1 MLNPNND
8 RLDYGQILAPPAGY
22 DLDFAVGTTYS
33 LDLDALVGAS
43 LALGLSEETD
53 SELMNNPICLLEALR
68 STGDKVA
75 LFCEGGQIHMPNKVT
90 ALYILLEKMVFSV
103 KTAKRRGS
111 ARFPSFHPKFWLIR
125 YKNNNGDLLYRII
138 VLSRNL
144 TFDRS
149 WDVTYYMDGHVTNDT
164 TDKNEPI
171 CDFLR
176 YLISQLPA
184 DENGRE
190 KARGIRALIRELP
203 KVVFETGEKAFY
215 DYEFIPNGVKNSTQG
230 GFYSFDKTDL
240 FQDTFHEILIISPF
254 LTGDII
260 KSFNERNKGSLRR
273 DARYMLITRE
283 MSLGRLKP
291 EDVSNFVI
299 YTMRDQVIDGETAIS
314 EGAQEIRKQDIH
326 AKIYMVRK
334 YSNTDL
340 YLGSL
345 NATHSGVHTSIEFM
359 VRLRSK
365 NRYLNMDKMTAD
377 LFGSE
382 KDGSDNPFQEVTLQ
396 NAIIDEEDE
405 NDRALDTVIKSINRS
420 NPYAVVKADDAEHY
434 SVSVSFDTCD
444 TKDFRVLVRPL
455 LSKKTEEFSEAIIFA
470 GLTVTQLSEFYV
482 VSVSDGER
490 VLERVLIIPTEG
502 LPEDREKQVISS
514 VVSNRDCFYRF
525 IAFLLGD
532 DAILSVLE
540 TNAAEGDPGSSM
552 SRQAYHIP
560 ALYEKMLQTAAVNPE
575 KFKGI
580 EYLMRTI
587 SDDGIIPED
596 FKKLYETFKKAVKF
610 NG

>member
-1 MLNPNND
+1 MLNPNSD

-22 DLDFAVGTTYS
+22 DLDLAVGTTYS

-53 SELMNNPICLLEALR
+53 SELMNNPVCLLEALR

-75 LFCEGGQIHMPNKVT
+75 LFCEGGQIHLPNRVT

-103 KTAKRRGS
+103 KTAKRHGS
-111 ARFPSFHPKFWLIR
+111 AKFPTFHPKFWLIR
-125 YKNNNGDLLYRII
+125 YKNNNGDLKYRII

-149 WDVTYYMDGHVTNDT
+149 WDITYYLEGHVTKEPS
-164 TDKNEPI
+164 DKNEPV

-176 YLISQLPA
+176 YMLSQLPG
-184 DENGRE
+184 DENGRV
-190 KARGIRALIRELP
+190 KAKGIRALIKELP
-203 KVVFETGEKAFY
+203 NVVFETEEKAFY
-215 DYEFIPNGVKNSTQG
+215 DYEFIPNGVRNSAG

-254 LTGDII
+254 LSGDII
-260 KSFNERNKGSLRR
+260 RNFNERNNGSLIK

-283 MSLGRLKP
+283 MSLSRLKP
-291 EDVSNFVI
+291 RDVSNFVI

-314 EGAQEIRKQDIH
+314 EEAQEIRKQDIH

-334 YSNTDL
+334 YASTDL

-345 NATHSGVHTSIEFM
+345 NASQSGVHTSIEFM
-359 VRLRSK
+359 IRLQSK
-365 NRYLNMDKMTAD
+365 NRYLNMDKMKAD

-405 NDRALDTVIKSINRS
+405 KEKVLDSVIKEINRS
-420 NPYAVVKADDAEHY
+420 NPSAIVRPEDDEHYAV
-434 SVSVSFDTCD
+434 SVHFDNCD
-444 TKDFRVLVRPL
+444 TKGFRVMVRPL
-455 LSKKTEEFSEAIIFA
+455 LSKKTEDFNHDIVFG

-482 VSVSDGER
+482 VSVSDGEHN
-490 VLERVLIIPTEG
+490 VERVLIIPTEG
-502 LPEDREKQVISS
+502 MPEDREKQVISS
-514 VVSNRDCFYRF
+514 VVSNRDCFYRY

-532 DAILSVLE
+532 DAILTVLE
-540 TNAAEGDPGSSM
+540 TNAAEGNSHGSM
-552 SRQAYHIP
+552 ARQSYHIP

-575 KFKGI
+575 RFKGI

-587 SDDGIIPED
+587 SEDGIIPED
-596 FKKLYETFKKAVKF
+596 FKKLYETFKKAVKYS
-610 NG
+610 G

>member
-1 MLNPNND
+1 MLNPNSD

-22 DLDFAVGTTYS
+22 DLDLAVGTTYS

-53 SELMNNPICLLEALR
+53 SELMNNPVCLLEALR

-75 LFCEGGQIHMPNKVT
+75 LFCEGGQIHLPNRVT

-111 ARFPSFHPKFWLIR
+111 AKFPTFHPKFWLIR
-125 YKNNNGDLLYRII
+125 YKNNNGDLKYRII

-149 WDVTYYMDGHVTNDT
+149 WDITYYLEGHVTKEPS
-164 TDKNEPI
+164 DKNEPV

-176 YLISQLPA
+176 YLLSQLPG
-184 DENGRE
+184 DENGRV
-190 KARGIRALIRELP
+190 KAKGIRALIKELP
-203 KVVFETGEKAFY
+203 NVVFETEEKAFY
-215 DYEFIPNGVKNSTQG
+215 DYEFIPNGVRNSAG

-254 LTGDII
+254 LSGDII
-260 KSFNERNKGSLRR
+260 RNFNERNNGSLIK

-283 MSLGRLKP
+283 MSLSRLKP
-291 EDVSNFVI
+291 RDVSNFVI

-314 EGAQEIRKQDIH
+314 EEAQEIRKQDIH

-334 YSNTDL
+334 YASTDL

-345 NATHSGVHTSIEFM
+345 NASQSGVHTSIEFM
-359 VRLRSK
+359 IRLQSK
-365 NRYLNMDKMTAD
+365 NRYLNMDKMKAD

-405 NDRALDTVIKSINRS
+405 KEKVLDSVIKEINRS
-420 NPYAVVKADDAEHY
+420 NPSAIVRPEDDEHYAV
-434 SVSVSFDTCD
+434 SVHFDNCD
-444 TKDFRVLVRPL
+444 TKGFRVMVRPL
-455 LSKKTEEFSEAIIFA
+455 LSNRTEDFNHDIVFG

-482 VSVSDGER
+482 VSVSDGEHN
-490 VLERVLIIPTEG
+490 VERVLIIPTEG
-502 LPEDREKQVISS
+502 MPEDREKQVISS
-514 VVSNRDCFYRF
+514 VVSNRDCFYRY

-532 DAILSVLE
+532 DAILTVLE
-540 TNAAEGDPGSSM
+540 TNAAEGNSHGSM
-552 SRQAYHIP
+552 ARQSYHIP

-575 KFKGI
+575 RFKGI

-587 SDDGIIPED
+587 SEDGIIPED
-596 FKKLYETFKKAVKF
+596 FKKLYETFKKAVKYS
-610 NG
+610 G

>member
-1 MLNPNND
+1 MLNPNSD

-22 DLDFAVGTTYS
+22 DLDLAVGTTYS

-53 SELMNNPICLLEALR
+53 SELMNNPVCLLEALR

-75 LFCEGGQIHMPNKVT
+75 LFCEGGQIHLPNRVT

-111 ARFPSFHPKFWLIR
+111 AKFPTFHPKFWLIR
-125 YKNNNGDLLYRII
+125 YKNNNGDLKYRII

-149 WDVTYYMDGHVTNDT
+149 WDITYYLEGHVTKEPS
-164 TDKNEPI
+164 DKNEPV

-176 YLISQLPA
+176 YLLSQLPG
-184 DENGRE
+184 DENGRV
-190 KARGIRALIRELP
+190 KAKGIRALIKELP
-203 KVVFETGEKAFY
+203 NDVFETEEKAFC
-215 DYEFIPNGVKNSTQG
+215 DYEFIPNGVRNSAG

-254 LTGDII
+254 LSGDII
-260 KSFNERNKGSLRR
+260 RNFNERNNGSLIK

-283 MSLGRLKP
+283 MSLSRLKP
-291 EDVSNFVI
+291 RDVSNFVI

-314 EGAQEIRKQDIH
+314 EEAQEIRKQDIH

-334 YSNTDL
+334 YASTDL

-345 NATHSGVHTSIEFM
+345 NASQSGVHTSIEFM
-359 VRLRSK
+359 IRLQSK
-365 NRYLNMDKMTAD
+365 NRYLNMDKMKAD

-405 NDRALDTVIKSINRS
+405 KEKVLDSVIKEINRS
-420 NPYAVVKADDAEHY
+420 NPSAIVRPEDDEHYAV
-434 SVSVSFDTCD
+434 SVHFDNCD
-444 TKDFRVLVRPL
+444 TKGFRVMVRPL
-455 LSKKTEEFSEAIIFA
+455 LSKKTEDFNHDIVFG

-482 VSVSDGER
+482 VSVSDGEHN
-490 VLERVLIIPTEG
+490 VERVLIIPTEG
-502 LPEDREKQVISS
+502 MPEDRERQVISS
-514 VVSNRDCFYRF
+514 VVSNRDCFYRY

-532 DAILSVLE
+532 DAILTVLE
-540 TNAAEGDPGSSM
+540 TNAAEGNSHGSM
-552 SRQAYHIP
+552 ARQSYHIP

-575 KFKGI
+575 RFKGI

-587 SDDGIIPED
+587 SEDGIILED
-596 FKKLYETFKKAVKF
+596 FKKLYETFKKAVKYS
-610 NG
+610 G

>member
-1 MLNPNND
+1 MLNPNSD

-22 DLDFAVGTTYS
+22 DLDLAVGTTYS

-53 SELMNNPICLLEALR
+53 SELMNNPVCLLEALR

-75 LFCEGGQIHMPNKVT
+75 LFCEGGQIHLPNRVT

-111 ARFPSFHPKFWLIR
+111 AKFPTFHPKFWLIR
-125 YKNNNGDLLYRII
+125 YKNNNGDLKYRII

-149 WDVTYYMDGHVTNDT
+149 WDITYYLEGHVTKEPS
-164 TDKNEPI
+164 DKNEPV

-176 YLISQLPA
+176 YLLSQLPG
-184 DENGRE
+184 DENGRV
-190 KARGIRALIRELP
+190 KAKGIRALIKELP
-203 KVVFETGEKAFY
+203 NVVFETEEKAFY
-215 DYEFIPNGVKNSTQG
+215 DYEFIPNGVRNSAG

-254 LTGDII
+254 LSGDII
-260 KSFNERNKGSLRR
+260 RNFNERNNGSLIK

-283 MSLGRLKP
+283 MSLSRLKP
-291 EDVSNFVI
+291 RDVSNFVI

-314 EGAQEIRKQDIH
+314 EEAQEIRKQDIH

-334 YSNTDL
+334 YASTDL

-345 NATHSGVHTSIEFM
+345 NASQSGVHTSIEFM
-359 VRLRSK
+359 IRLQSK
-365 NRYLNMDKMTAD
+365 NRYLNMDKMKAD

-405 NDRALDTVIKSINRS
+405 KEKVLDSVIKEINRS
-420 NPYAVVKADDAEHY
+420 NPSAIVRPEDDEHYAV
-434 SVSVSFDTCD
+434 SVHFDNCD
-444 TKDFRVLVRPL
+444 TKGFRVMVRPL
-455 LSKKTEEFSEAIIFA
+455 LSKKTEDFNHDIVFG

-482 VSVSDGER
+482 VSVSDGEHN
-490 VLERVLIIPTEG
+490 VERVLIIPTEG
-502 LPEDREKQVISS
+502 MPEDREKQVISS
-514 VVSNRDCFYRF
+514 VVSNRDCFYRY

-532 DAILSVLE
+532 DAILTVLE
-540 TNAAEGDPGSSM
+540 TNAAEGNSHGSM
-552 SRQAYHIP
+552 ARQSYHIP

-575 KFKGI
+575 RFKGI

-587 SDDGIIPED
+587 SEDGIIPED
-596 FKKLYETFKKAVKF
+596 FKKLYETFKKEVKYS
-610 NG
+610 G

>member
-53 SELMNNPICLLEALR
+53 SELMNNPVCLLEALR

-75 LFCEGGQIHMPNKVT
+75 LFCEGGQIHMPNRVT
-90 ALYILLEKMVFSV
+90 ALYVLLEKMVFSV
-103 KTAKRRGS
+103 RTAKRRGS
-111 ARFPSFHPKFWLIR
+111 SRFPTFHPKFWLIR
-125 YKNNNGDLLYRII
+125 YKNNNRELVYRII

-149 WDVTYYMDGHVTNDT
+149 WDVTYYMDGHVTDDT

-184 DENGRE
+184 DENGKE

-203 KVVFETGEKAFY
+203 KVVFETGEKTFY

-260 KSFNERNKGSLRR
+260 KNFNERNKGSMRR

-291 EDVSNFVI
+291 GDVSNFVI

-326 AKIYMVRK
+326 AKMYMVRK

-405 NDRALDTVIKSINRS
+405 KDRALDTVIKSINRS
-420 NPYAVVKADDAEHY
+420 NPYAVVKAEDEEHY
-434 SVSVSFDTCD
+434 SVSVSFDACD

-514 VVSNRDCFYRF
+514 VVSNRDCFYRY

-540 TNAAEGDPGSSM
+540 TNAAEGDPRSNM
-552 SRQAYHIP
+552 NRQAYHIQ

>member
-1 MLNPNND
+1 MLNPNSD

-22 DLDFAVGTTYS
+22 DLDLAVGTTYS

-53 SELMNNPICLLEALR
+53 SELMNNPVCLLEALR

-75 LFCEGGQIHMPNKVT
+75 LFCEGGQIHLPNRVT

-103 KTAKRRGS
+103 KTAKRHGS
-111 ARFPSFHPKFWLIR
+111 AKFPTFHPKFWLIR
-125 YKNNNGDLLYRII
+125 YKNNNGDLKYRII

-149 WDVTYYMDGHVTNDT
+149 WDITYYLEGHVTKEPS
-164 TDKNEPI
+164 DKNEPV

-176 YLISQLPA
+176 YLLSQLPG
-184 DENGRE
+184 DENGRV
-190 KARGIRALIRELP
+190 KAKGIRALIKELP
-203 KVVFETGEKAFY
+203 NVVFETEEKAFY
-215 DYEFIPNGVKNSTQG
+215 DYEFIPNGVRNSAG

-254 LTGDII
+254 LSGDII
-260 KSFNERNKGSLRR
+260 RNFNERNNGSLIK

-283 MSLGRLKP
+283 MSLSRLKP
-291 EDVSNFVI
+291 RDVSNFVI

-314 EGAQEIRKQDIH
+314 EEAQEIRKQDIH

-334 YSNTDL
+334 YASTDL

-345 NATHSGVHTSIEFM
+345 NASQSGVHTSIEFM
-359 VRLRSK
+359 IRLQSK
-365 NRYLNMDKMTAD
+365 NRYLNMDKMKAD

-405 NDRALDTVIKSINRS
+405 KEKVLDSVIKEINRS
-420 NPYAVVKADDAEHY
+420 NPSAIVRPEDDEHYAV
-434 SVSVSFDTCD
+434 SVHFDNCD
-444 TKDFRVLVRPL
+444 TKGFRVMVRPL
-455 LSKKTEEFSEAIIFA
+455 LSKKTEDFNHDIVFG

-482 VSVSDGER
+482 VSVSDGEHN
-490 VLERVLIIPTEG
+490 VERVLIIPTEG
-502 LPEDREKQVISS
+502 MPEDREKQVISS
-514 VVSNRDCFYRF
+514 VVSNRDCFYRY

-532 DAILSVLE
+532 DAILTVLE
-540 TNAAEGDPGSSM
+540 TNAAEGNSHGSM
-552 SRQAYHIP
+552 ARQSYHIP

-575 KFKGI
+575 RFKGI

-587 SDDGIIPED
+587 SEDGIIPED
-596 FKKLYETFKKAVKF
+596 FKKLYETFKKAVKYS
-610 NG
+610 G

>member
-1 MLNPNND
+1 MLNPNSD

-22 DLDFAVGTTYS
+22 DLDLAVGTTYS

-53 SELMNNPICLLEALR
+53 SELMNNPVCLLEALR

-75 LFCEGGQIHMPNKVT
+75 LFCEGGQIHLPNRVT

-111 ARFPSFHPKFWLIR
+111 AKFPTFHPKFWLIR
-125 YKNNNGDLLYRII
+125 YKNNNGDLKYRII

-149 WDVTYYMDGHVTNDT
+149 WDITYYLEGHVTKEPS
-164 TDKNEPI
+164 DKNEPV

-176 YLISQLPA
+176 YLLSQLPG
-184 DENGRE
+184 DENGRV
-190 KARGIRALIRELP
+190 KAKGIRALIKELP
-203 KVVFETGEKAFY
+203 NVVFETEEKAFY
-215 DYEFIPNGVKNSTQG
+215 DYEFIPNGVRNSAG

-254 LTGDII
+254 LSGDII
-260 KSFNERNKGSLRR
+260 RNFNERNNGSLIK

-283 MSLGRLKP
+283 MSLSRLKP
-291 EDVSNFVI
+291 RDVSNFVI

-314 EGAQEIRKQDIH
+314 EEAQEIRKQDIH

-334 YSNTDL
+334 YASTDL

-345 NATHSGVHTSIEFM
+345 NASQSGVHTSIEFM
-359 VRLRSK
+359 IRLQSK
-365 NRYLNMDKMTAD
+365 NRYLNMDKMKAD

-405 NDRALDTVIKSINRS
+405 KEKVLDSVIKEINRS
-420 NPYAVVKADDAEHY
+420 NPSAIVRPEDDEHYAV
-434 SVSVSFDTCD
+434 SVHFDNCD
-444 TKDFRVLVRPL
+444 TKGFRVMVRPL
-455 LSKKTEEFSEAIIFA
+455 LSKKTEDFNHDIVFG

-482 VSVSDGER
+482 VSVSDGEHN
-490 VLERVLIIPTEG
+490 VERVLIIPTEG
-502 LPEDREKQVISS
+502 MPEDREKQVISS
-514 VVSNRDCFYRF
+514 VVSNRDCFYRY

-532 DAILSVLE
+532 DAILTVLE
-540 TNAAEGDPGSSM
+540 TNAAEGNSHGSM
-552 SRQAYHIP
+552 ARQSYHIP

-575 KFKGI
+575 RFKGI

-587 SDDGIIPED
+587 SEDGIILED
-596 FKKLYETFKKAVKF
+596 FKKLYETFKKAVKYS
-610 NG
+610 G

>member
-1 MLNPNND
+1 MLNPNSD

-22 DLDFAVGTTYS
+22 DLDLAVGTTYS

-53 SELMNNPICLLEALR
+53 SELMNNPVCLLEALR

-75 LFCEGGQIHMPNKVT
+75 LFCEGGQIHLPNRVT

-111 ARFPSFHPKFWLIR
+111 AKFPTFHPKFWLIR
-125 YKNNNGDLLYRII
+125 YKNNNGDLKYRII

-149 WDVTYYMDGHVTNDT
+149 WDITYYLEGHVTKEPS
-164 TDKNEPI
+164 DKNEPV

-176 YLISQLPA
+176 YLLSQLPG
-184 DENGRE
+184 DENGRV
-190 KARGIRALIRELP
+190 KAKGIRALIKELP
-203 KVVFETGEKAFY
+203 NVVFETEEKAFY
-215 DYEFIPNGVKNSTQG
+215 DYEFIPNGVRNSAG

-254 LTGDII
+254 LSGDII
-260 KSFNERNKGSLRR
+260 RNFNERNNGSLIK

-283 MSLGRLKP
+283 MSLSRLKP
-291 EDVSNFVI
+291 REVSNFVR

-314 EGAQEIRKQDIH
+314 EEAQEIRKQDIH

-334 YSNTDL
+334 YASTDL

-345 NATHSGVHTSIEFM
+345 NASQSGVHTSIEFM
-359 VRLRSK
+359 IRLQSK
-365 NRYLNMDKMTAD
+365 NRYLNMDKMKAD

-405 NDRALDTVIKSINRS
+405 KEKVLDSVIKEINRS
-420 NPYAVVKADDAEHY
+420 NPSAIVRPEDDEHYAV
-434 SVSVSFDTCD
+434 SVHFDNCD
-444 TKDFRVLVRPL
+444 TKGFRVMVRPL
-455 LSKKTEEFSEAIIFA
+455 LSKKTEDFNHDIVFG

-482 VSVSDGER
+482 VSVSDGEHN
-490 VLERVLIIPTEG
+490 VERVLIIPTEG
-502 LPEDREKQVISS
+502 MPEDREKQVISS
-514 VVSNRDCFYRF
+514 VVSNRDCFYRY

-532 DAILSVLE
+532 DAILTVLE
-540 TNAAEGDPGSSM
+540 TNAAEGNSHGSM
-552 SRQAYHIP
+552 ARQSYHIP

-575 KFKGI
+575 RFKGI

-587 SDDGIIPED
+587 SEDGIIPED
-596 FKKLYETFKKAVKF
+596 FKKLYETFKKAVKYS
-610 NG
+610 G

>member
-75 LFCEGGQIHMPNKVT
+75 LFCEDGQIHMPNKVT

-111 ARFPSFHPKFWLIR
+111 AKFPAFHPKFWLIR
-125 YKNNNGDLLYRII
+125 YKNKNGELMYRII

-149 WDVTYYMDGHVTNDT
+149 WDVTYYLDGHIVKDPS
-164 TDKNEPI
+164 DKNEPV

-176 YLISQLPA
+176 YLLSQLPGV
-184 DENGRE
+184 EIGRE
-190 KARGIRALIRELP
+190 KAKNIRALIKELP
-203 KVVFETGEKAFY
+203 RVAFETEEKMFY
-215 DYEFIPNGVKNSTQG
+215 DYEFIPNGVKNSVAG

-254 LTGDII
+254 LSGDTI
-260 KSFNERNKGSLRR
+260 KDFNDRNKGSLIK

-283 MSLGRLKP
+283 MSLARLKP
-291 EDVSNFVI
+291 RDVSNFVI

-334 YSNTDL
+334 YANTDL

-345 NATHSGVHTSIEFM
+345 NASHSGVHTNIEFM
-359 VRLRSK
+359 IRLRSK

-377 LFGSE
+377 LLGSE

-396 NAIIDEEDE
+396 NAIIVEEDE
-405 NDRALDTVIKSINRS
+405 KEKVLDAVIKAINRS
-420 NPYAVVKADDAEHY
+420 NPSAIIKAEDEEHY
-434 SVSVSFDTCD
+434 VASLFFDACE
-444 TKDFRVLVRPL
+444 TKDYRVQVRPL
-455 LSKKTEEFSEAIIFA
+455 LSMRTEDFGQSIVFG

-482 VSVSDGER
+482 ISVSDGEHT
-490 VLERVLIIPTEG
+490 VERVLIIPTESM
-502 LPEDREKQVISS
+502 PEDREKQVISK
-514 VVSNRDCFYRF
+514 VVSNKDCFYRY

-540 TNAAEGDPGSSM
+540 TNAAEGESHSSVT
-552 SRQAYHIP
+552 RQSYHIP
-560 ALYEKMLQTAAVNPE
+560 PLYEKMLQTAASNPE

-587 SDDGIIPED
+587 SEDGIIPED

-610 NG
+610 CG

>member
-33 LDLDALVGAS
+33 LDLDALIGAS

-53 SELMNNPICLLEALR
+53 SELMNNPVCLLEALR

-75 LFCEGGQIHMPNKVT
+75 LFCEGGQIHMPNRVT
-90 ALYILLEKMVFSV
+90 ALYVLLEKMVFSV
-103 KTAKRRGS
+103 RTAKRRGS
-111 ARFPSFHPKFWLIR
+111 SRFPTFHPKFWLIR
-125 YKNNNGDLLYRII
+125 YKNNNRELVYRII

-203 KVVFETGEKAFY
+203 KVVFETGEKTFY

-291 EDVSNFVI
+291 GNVSNFVI

-326 AKIYMVRK
+326 AKMYMVRK

-405 NDRALDTVIKSINRS
+405 KDKALDTVIKLINRS
-420 NPYAVVKADDAEHY
+420 NPYAVVKAEDEEHY

-455 LSKKTEEFSEAIIFA
+455 LSKKTEEFSEAIIFS

-514 VVSNRDCFYRF
+514 VVSNRDCFYRY

-540 TNAAEGDPGSSM
+540 TNAAEGDLGSSK

-575 KFKGI
+575 KFRGI

>member
-1 MLNPNND
+1 MLNPNSD

-22 DLDFAVGTTYS
+22 DLDLAVGTTYS

-53 SELMNNPICLLEALR
+53 SELMNNPVCLLEALR

-75 LFCEGGQIHMPNKVT
+75 LFCEGGQIHLPNRVT

-111 ARFPSFHPKFWLIR
+111 AKFPTFHPKFWLIR
-125 YKNNNGDLLYRII
+125 YKNNNGDLKYRII

-149 WDVTYYMDGHVTNDT
+149 WDITYYLEGHVTKEPS
-164 TDKNEPI
+164 DKNEPV

-176 YLISQLPA
+176 YMLSQLPG
-184 DENGRE
+184 DENGRV
-190 KARGIRALIRELP
+190 KAKGIRALIKELP
-203 KVVFETGEKAFY
+203 NVVFETEEKAFY
-215 DYEFIPNGVKNSTQG
+215 DYEFIPNGVRNSAG

-254 LTGDII
+254 LSGDII
-260 KSFNERNKGSLRR
+260 RNFNERNNGSLIK

-283 MSLGRLKP
+283 MSLSRLKP
-291 EDVSNFVI
+291 RDVSNFVI

-314 EGAQEIRKQDIH
+314 EEAQEIRKQDIH

-334 YSNTDL
+334 YASTDL

-345 NATHSGVHTSIEFM
+345 NASQSGVHTSIEFM
-359 VRLRSK
+359 IRLQSK
-365 NRYLNMDKMTAD
+365 NRYLNMDKMKAD

-405 NDRALDTVIKSINRS
+405 KEKVLDSVIKEINRS
-420 NPYAVVKADDAEHY
+420 NPSAIVRPEDDEHYAV
-434 SVSVSFDTCD
+434 SVHFDNCD
-444 TKDFRVLVRPL
+444 TKGFRVMVRPL
-455 LSKKTEEFSEAIIFA
+455 LSKKTEDFNHDIVFG

-482 VSVSDGER
+482 VSVSDGEHN
-490 VLERVLIIPTEG
+490 VERVLIIPTEG
-502 LPEDREKQVISS
+502 MPEDREKQVISS
-514 VVSNRDCFYRF
+514 VVSNRDCFYRY

-532 DAILSVLE
+532 DAILTVLE
-540 TNAAEGDPGSSM
+540 TNAAEGNSHGSM
-552 SRQAYHIP
+552 ARQSYHIP

-575 KFKGI
+575 RFKGI

-587 SDDGIIPED
+587 SEDGIIPED
-596 FKKLYETFKKAVKF
+596 FKKLYETFKKAVKYS
-610 NG
+610 G

>member
-111 ARFPSFHPKFWLIR
+111 AKFPAFHPKFWLIR
-125 YKNNNGDLLYRII
+125 YKNKNGELMYRII

-149 WDVTYYMDGHVTNDT
+149 WDVTYYLDGHITKDSS
-164 TDKNEPI
+164 DKNEPV

-176 YLISQLPA
+176 YLLTQLPG

-190 KARGIRALIRELP
+190 KAKNIRALIKELP
-203 KVVFETGEKAFY
+203 RVAFETEEKMFY
-215 DYEFIPNGVKNSTQG
+215 DYEFIPNGVKNSVAG

-254 LTGDII
+254 LSGDTI
-260 KSFNERNKGSLRR
+260 KDFNDRNKGSLIK

-283 MSLGRLKP
+283 MSLARLKP
-291 EDVSNFVI
+291 RDVSNFVI

-314 EGAQEIRKQDIH
+314 ECAQEIRKQDIH

-334 YSNTDL
+334 YANTDL

-345 NATHSGVHTSIEFM
+345 NASHSGVHTNIEFM
-359 VRLRSK
+359 IRLRSK

-377 LFGSE
+377 LLGSE
-382 KDGSDNPFQEVTLQ
+382 KDGTDNPFQEVTL
-396 NAIIDEEDE
+396 
-405 NDRALDTVIKSINRS
+405 
-420 NPYAVVKADDAEHY
+420 
-434 SVSVSFDTCD
+434 
-444 TKDFRVLVRPL
+444 
-455 LSKKTEEFSEAIIFA
+455 
-470 GLTVTQLSEFYV
+470 
-482 VSVSDGER
+482 
-490 VLERVLIIPTEG
+490 
-502 LPEDREKQVISS
+502 
-514 VVSNRDCFYRF
+514 
-525 IAFLLGD
+525 
-532 DAILSVLE
+532 
-540 TNAAEGDPGSSM
+540 
-552 SRQAYHIP
+552 
-560 ALYEKMLQTAAVNPE
+560 
-575 KFKGI
+575 
-580 EYLMRTI
+580 
-587 SDDGIIPED
+587 
-596 FKKLYETFKKAVKF
+596 
-610 NG
+610 

>member
-53 SELMNNPICLLEALR
+53 SELMNNPVCLLEALR

-75 LFCEGGQIHMPNKVT
+75 LFCEGGQIHMPNRVT

-103 KTAKRRGS
+103 RTAKRRGS
-111 ARFPSFHPKFWLIR
+111 SRFPTFHPKFWLIR
-125 YKNNNGDLLYRII
+125 YKNNSRELVYRII

-203 KVVFETGEKAFY
+203 QVVFETGEKTFY

-240 FQDTFHEILIISPF
+240 FQDTFHEIMIISPF

-260 KSFNERNKGSLRR
+260 KNFNERNKGSLRR
-273 DARYMLITRE
+273 DERYMLITRE

-291 EDVSNFVI
+291 GDVSNFVI

-326 AKIYMVRK
+326 AKMYMVRK

-345 NATHSGVHTSIEFM
+345 NATYSGVHTSIEFM

-405 NDRALDTVIKSINRS
+405 KDRALDTVIKSINRS

-470 GLTVTQLSEFYV
+470 GLTVTLLSEFYV

-514 VVSNRDCFYRF
+514 VVSNRDCFYRY

-540 TNAAEGDPGSSM
+540 TNAADGSGKS
-552 SRQAYHIP
+552 
-560 ALYEKMLQTAAVNPE
+560 
-575 KFKGI
+575 G
-580 EYLMRTI
+580 
-587 SDDGIIPED
+587 
-596 FKKLYETFKKAVKF
+596 
-610 NG
+610 